1 MAKGDIKKL
10 KFESF
15 YDSESN
21 NEVIRLTPTDI
32 LCHRNYFYQ
41 KCFTNDGK
49 KLIFAVEFDCNRN
62 YYLMDLVTQ
71 TAKQLTEGAGDNT
84 FGGFLSP
91 DDNYLFYVK
100 NEKHLQRVDL
110 TTLEE
115 VTIYTVPDNWVGYG
129 TWVANT
135 DCTEIV
141 GIEISKTDWT
151 PLSDWKIFL
160 EFYHKNPRCR
170 LITIDLETGNAEVI
184 LDRNTWLGHPIF
196 RPNNNDT
203 IAFCHEGPHDL
214 VDARMWMINRDGTNE
229 RKVHEHQPGE
239 SCTHEFWIP
248 DGSALAYV
256 SYMKGQQQRYIR
268 KYNPDTDEDSLVMEM
283 PACSH
288 LMSNHNGIL
297 YVGDGSGSPVD
308 VKDTCSYKIKNDPW
322 IYILNSKNK
331 KIHKLVKHNSSWRV
345 QNGDRQVTHPH
356 PSFSPD
362 NKYVLYSCDAEGE
375 PALYMAKI
383 PEEILTQQ

>member
-49 KLIFAVEFDCNRN
+49 KLIFAAEFDRNRN

-151 PLSDWKIFL
+151 PLSDWICPYISRHL
-160 EFYHKNPRCR
+160 LSLNP
-170 LITIDLETGNAEVI
+170 L
-184 LDRNTWLGHPIF
+184 
-196 RPNNNDT
+196 
-203 IAFCHEGPHDL
+203 
-214 VDARMWMINRDGTNE
+214 
-229 RKVHEHQPGE
+229 
-239 SCTHEFWIP
+239 
-248 DGSALAYV
+248 LA
-256 SYMKGQQQRYIR
+256 
-268 KYNPDTDEDSLVMEM
+268 
-283 PACSH
+283 
-288 LMSNHNGIL
+288 
-297 YVGDGSGSPVD
+297 
-308 VKDTCSYKIKNDPW
+308 
-322 IYILNSKNK
+322 
-331 KIHKLVKHNSSWRV
+331 
-345 QNGDRQVTHPH
+345 
-356 PSFSPD
+356 
-362 NKYVLYSCDAEGE
+362 
-375 PALYMAKI
+375 
-383 PEEILTQQ
+383 